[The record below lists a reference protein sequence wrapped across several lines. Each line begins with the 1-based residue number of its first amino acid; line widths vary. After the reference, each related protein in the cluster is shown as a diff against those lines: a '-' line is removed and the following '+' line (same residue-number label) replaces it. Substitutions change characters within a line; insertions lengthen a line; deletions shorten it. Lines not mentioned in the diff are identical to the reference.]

1 MEKDSGNEVARFW
14 TKPDAEQREI
24 QNNQPALKRF
34 RQFFD
39 FAGELVP
46 ISKDDTQTMLKNSN
60 GGFDPG
66 LTILGFKPR
75 DAIPSY
81 HCVSTTYLIF
91 PNDSEIKGSR
101 KGFLSLYR
109 AMVRKNVLAVGEV
122 LHRET
127 LQSRL
132 VAIYP
137 LDEDD
142 DNSPGMYVMQL
153 PFEDDIRA
161 VAPDEAS
168 MEFDRL
174 AEKSG
179 VKNEDEPEV
188 ATSST
193 EVEILDPDNKDE
205 NSTGNIASE
214 ELVDAAIKLMR
225 KQNLEQELGVDYE
238 NAALSEFYSYLKSVA
253 FDAPK
258 ETNDYDTI
266 ISAEDTE
273 DILKIA
279 KAEIDAFNASL
290 PVDIEK
296 PKAETKKRVRK
307 LVSDNSGIDW
317 KELYNRDE
325 METCKIDQL
334 KKYLRS
340 VGEFSK
346 AFV

>member
-34 RQFFD
+34 RQFFN

-46 ISKDDTQTMLKNSN
+46 ITKDDSQTMLKNSN
-60 GGFDPG
+60 GGFEPG

-91 PNDSEIKGSR
+91 PNDTEIKGSR

-142 DNSPGMYVMQL
+142 ENSPGMYVMQL

-174 AEKSG
+174 AGKSG
-179 VKNEDEPEV
+179 VKNEDDPET
-188 ATSST
+188 ATSSND
-193 EVEILDPDNKDE
+193 VEILDHDNNDE
-205 NSTGNIASE
+205 NLTGNIASE
-214 ELVDAAIKLMR
+214 ELVDAAIKLMC
-225 KQNLEQELGVDYE
+225 KQNLNEHELGVDYE

-258 ETNDYDTI
+258 EINNYDTI
-266 ISAEDTE
+266 IPAEG
-273 DILKIA
+273 ILKIA

-290 PVDIEK
+290 PIDIEK

-307 LVSDNSGIDW
+307 IAPDDSGIDW

-325 METCKIDQL
+325 ID
-334 KKYLRS
+334 LRS
-340 VGEFSK
+340 VGECSK
-346 AFV
+346 ASV